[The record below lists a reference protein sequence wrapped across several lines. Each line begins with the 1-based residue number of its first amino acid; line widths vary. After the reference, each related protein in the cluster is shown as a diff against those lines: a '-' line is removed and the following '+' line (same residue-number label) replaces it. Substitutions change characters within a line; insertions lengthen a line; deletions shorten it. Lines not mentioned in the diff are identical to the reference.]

1 MSSEQTHFLNG
12 INSPFLTKDS
22 TISVNIADLNF
33 RALIDTGAAVTA
45 VTARVWQRC
54 ASNKSL
60 NLGSPNY
67 DSITTVDGCL
77 LKVIGRVMLPFAIG
91 CKTFP
96 FEAHV
101 IQDLTSDVILRRNF
115 FEKFVLKL
123 ILMRV

>member
-1 MSSEQTHFLNG
+1 MLPLLQPVS
-12 INSPFLTKDS
+12 
-22 TISVNIADLNF
+22 
-33 RALIDTGAAVTA
+33 
-45 VTARVWQRC
+45 ARIWQI
-54 ASNKSL
+54 SL
-60 NLGSPNY
+60 NLGPPNH

-91 CKTFP
+91 SKIFP

-101 IQDLTSDVILRRNF
+101 IQDLTSKVILGRNF